1 MQYRNSLDWDIAGLG
16 VHVHVCYCMS
26 STVMPV
32 QVINLGN
39 IAAKEPITHVFYDV
53 TSYTPPSSRVL
64 RFALAAIFY
73 SLLAILM
80 VSTVL

>member
-1 MQYRNSLDWDIAGLG
+1 MYMCVI
-16 VHVHVCYCMS
+16 VHMS
-26 STVMPV
+26 SAVMSV

-53 TSYTPPSSRVL
+53 TTYTPPSSRVL

-73 SLLAILM
+73 SFLAILM
-80 VSTVL
+80 VSTVLQCCVGDHIQTVEPR